1 METLSQ
7 EEDKMQNTIMS
18 RRISY
23 NLVAL
28 IVTLV
33 ALAMIVGFAAG
44 LVVST
49 PSAAS
54 TSPSIQPSDYA
65 VRVVVPAPDPLQID
79 QQIQAQD
86 SRLGQWANFDKA
98 QDACRLITPSHWPVE
113 C

>member
-1 METLSQ
+1 
-7 EEDKMQNTIMS
+7 MQNTINS

-23 NLVAL
+23 SLAALMVAL
-28 IVTLV
+28 VV
-33 ALAMIVGFAAG
+33 AAMIVGFAAG

-54 TSPSIQPSDYA
+54 TSPSIQPSDYT

-86 SRLGQWANFDKA
+86 SRLGQWVNFDKA
-98 QDACRLITPSHWPVE
+98 QDACRLIAPSHEPVE